1 MDVLPLRKE
10 KGKIG
15 VLFSIILLTL
25 SLFQTVPHG
34 LGVGPGHSHPYSPDP
49 HQQNRRKSTER
60 EPGQVIT
67 EFKSNLP
74 VLETQPDPIGRQ
86 PSQHQA

>member
-10 KGKIG
+10 KGKIR
-15 VLFSIILLTL
+15 VLLSIILLTL
-25 SLFQTVPHG
+25 SLFQIVPRG
-34 LGVGPGHSHPYSPDP
+34 LGVGPSHSHPYSPDP

-60 EPGQVIT
+60 EPGQVIA

-74 VLETQPDPIGRQ
+74 VL
-86 PSQHQA
+86 